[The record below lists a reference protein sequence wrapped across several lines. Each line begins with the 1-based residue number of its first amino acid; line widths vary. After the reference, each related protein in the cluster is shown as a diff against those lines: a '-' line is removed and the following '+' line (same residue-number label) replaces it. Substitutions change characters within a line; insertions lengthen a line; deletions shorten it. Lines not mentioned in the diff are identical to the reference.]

1 MGTLKLNK
9 KIENNGAASAEVG
22 KKLAV
27 NMPTK
32 KIDKQVN
39 TEKNVEEVKLCELAK
54 QDEGFVE
61 ELKDLRTE
69 SETVYKRNDRTRRKI
84 ITSAPTRY
92 CDTDGELKEIS
103 NRLIDNGTEILN
115 EANSFK
121 VKFNKDVHNG
131 RIFDLQKGKK
141 TVSLSAAG
149 TSKARS
155 HACGCKCELCSG
167 KDNAVTAT
175 LNDGTEIEYVTMS
188 DRVKENIIVKERQD
202 SYEYNFT
209 LNIGDL
215 AVEEGELNNLLLKDK
230 ETGET
235 QFIIPA
241 PYMFDANGVRS
252 DNVSYEI
259 DVNGEELEIQVVA
272 DAEFINADERA
283 F

>member
-9 KIENNGAASAEVG
+9 KIDYVGATSAVTNEKSVAKKSPNKAEKQVVAEVNAEG
-22 KKLAV
+22 
-27 NMPTK
+27 
-32 KIDKQVN
+32 I
-39 TEKNVEEVKLCELAK
+39 ELCALAK

-61 ELKDLRTE
+61 ELKDLRTAN
-69 SETVYKRNDRTRRKI
+69 ETVYRRNDRTCRKI
-84 ITSAPTRY
+84 ITATPTRY
-92 CDTDGELKEIS
+92 RDENGELKEIS
-103 NRLIDNGTEILN
+103 NRLIDNGSEIVN

-141 TVSLSAAG
+141 TVSLSAVG

-215 AVEEGELNNLLLKDK
+215 AVEEGKHNDLLK
-230 ETGET
+230 
-235 QFIIPA
+235 A
-241 PYMFDANGVRS
+241 V
-252 DNVSYEI
+252 
-259 DVNGEELEIQVVA
+259 
-272 DAEFINADERA
+272 
-283 F
+283 